1 MDAGYVCRPE
11 WLQEGDAPY
20 AGGTVLD
27 CCHRMLLQ
35 ARPEEVWDVISR
47 IGGETGWYFAD
58 YLWSLRGWMD
68 TLAGGVGLRRGR
80 RHPKEI
86 SAGDALDFWRVLEVE
101 PPHRLLLLAEMKLPG
116 EALLEFQIEQKN
128 DGQTELQQISRFL
141 PRGLAGMLYW
151 YSLHPIHHPLYRGML
166 RAIAREINKPIIE
179 GPVSFVPGKE
189 SGHR

>member
-1 MDAGYVCRPE
+1 
-11 WLQEGDAPY
+11 
-20 AGGTVLD
+20 
-27 CCHRMLLQ
+27 MLLQ
-35 ARPEEVWDVISR
+35 ASPEEVWDVISR

-86 SAGDALDFWRVLEVE
+86 NAGDALDFWRVLEVE

-116 EALLEFQIEQKN
+116 EALLEFRVEQKE
-128 DGQTELQQISRFL
+128 DGRTEIQQISRFL
-141 PRGLAGMLYW
+141 PRGLMGMLYW

-166 RAIAREINKPIIE
+166 RSIARKVNKPVIE
-179 GPVSFVPGKE
+179 GPVRFVPGKE
-189 SGHR
+189 SGR